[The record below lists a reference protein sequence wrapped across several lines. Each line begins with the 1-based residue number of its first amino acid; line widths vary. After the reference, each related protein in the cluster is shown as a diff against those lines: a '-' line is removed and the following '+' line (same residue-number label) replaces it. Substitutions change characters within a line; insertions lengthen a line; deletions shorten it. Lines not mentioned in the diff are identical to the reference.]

1 MTEPQ
6 RATDPRATKVKVENG
21 PVTIEVEGDGT
32 TQELL
37 DQALNAYREVATL
50 PPALLPIPLPGTNV
64 AQIERAGDQQIG
76 FTAELP

>member
-1 MTEPQ
+1 VDDAQ

-37 DQALNAYREVATL
+37 DQALSAYREVARLPPTL
-50 PPALLPIPLPGTNV
+50 PPMPLPGSNV

-76 FTAELP
+76 FIAELP